1 MEADTFMIIQQRVP
15 HLLSNWVVKQAF
27 LITYS
32 FHREKKFGLME

>member
-27 LITYS
+27 LITYP
-32 FHREKKFGLME
+32 FHREKKFSLIE